1 MKKKIET
8 LLIVLIVMLASAAKM
23 VDQTSAQTA
32 KTICKQT
39 VDQTSAQVGEDA
51 CTPDD
56 SETAKLQKIKYV
68 SLDVPNINN
77 SFKTWMSYKAV
88 TNSKSP
94 QYKFIRAYGWA
105 DEEGFMRCYAEKEL
119 GIEQDYY
126 MIALGSYY
134 GTEIGTK
141 YRITLDTGRVFY
153 GVLADCKA
161 DRHTN
166 STNQYIPHNGNVV
179 EFLVEKTKLNKSV
192 RKTGDASAHDPLK
205 GNIVKIEKI
214 IL

>member
-1 MKKKIET
+1 MKKRIKT
-8 LLIVLIVMLASAAKM
+8 LLIVLIVMLASAAKT
-23 VDQTSAQTA
+23 VDQTSAQTT
-32 KTICKQT
+32 KNICKQT
-39 VDQTSAQVGEDA
+39 VDQTNVQAGENV
-51 CTPDD
+51 CTTAD
-56 SETAKLQKIKYV
+56 SEATKLQKIKYV

-94 QYKFIRAYGWA
+94 QYKFIHAYGWA

-153 GVLADCKA
+153 GVLADCK
-161 DRHTN
+161 DDKHTN
-166 STNQYIPHNGNVV
+166 STNQYISYNGNVV
-179 EFLVEKTKLNKSV
+179 EFLVDKTKLNNMV
-192 RKTGDASAHDPLK
+192 RKTGNASAYEPLK
-205 GNIVKIEKI
+205 GNVTKIEKI